1 MEKWT
6 VRIGN
11 LLKKD
16 KESSGSITIH
26 VKFKKG
32 VFNKRVTTFP
42 IGVYRTH
49 GEQTGV
55 TMDSSI

>member
-1 MEKWT
+1 MEKWI

-16 KESSGSITIH
+16 KDSSGSITIH

-32 VFNKRVTTFP
+32 VSNKRVTTFP

-49 GEQTGV
+49 GEQTGETV
-55 TMDSSI
+55 DS